1 MPTCYIVG
9 AGDFTPRGFAPVPGD
24 LVLAA
29 DGGYRAL
36 CSLGYTP
43 DLLLGDFDS
52 LGDLPLPP
60 DLPVLR
66 FPARKDDTD
75 TGLALRHGLDRGYR
89 DFALYGC
96 AGGRVDHLLANLQS
110 MARIS
115 RLGAAIRLAA
125 PEYDAWAL
133 TGPAPSTPAPD
144 ASGPAPHAPDASAP
158 RIPRPHAS
166 GPAPPP
172 PPPRAHASASHISA
186 SHASAP
192 STSAPST
199 PAPHA
204 SAPHISAS
212 HASAPSTSSDRPRAH
227 PHRPAR
233 PPRRRPALPPPATLF
248 RPPRRPAARCV
259 HGDSAHGDRRRGL
272 RSPSPGRAT
281 AMGPAAPALPVGGT
295 RRPSRPRAPARPPR
309 PALGLA
315 PRPRTALR
323 APAACAP
330 RALVHGPPRTP
341 RRSRARPPRARSL
354 PPPAPHSPLANP
366 RRMRYDRASPERIET
381 R

>member
-36 CSLGYTP
+36 YSLGYTP

-75 TGLALRHGLDRGYR
+75 TGLALRHGLDRGFR

-110 MARIS
+110 MARVS
-115 RLGAAIRLAA
+115 RLGATIRLAA

-144 ASGPAPHAPDASAP
+144 ASAPDASGPAPHAPD
-158 RIPRPHAS
+158 
-166 GPAPPP
+166 GPAATLTLP
-172 PPPRAHASASHISA
+172 
-186 SHASAP
+186 
-192 STSAPST
+192 
-199 PAPHA
+199 
-204 SAPHISAS
+204 
-212 HASAPSTSSDRPRAH
+212 DRPGG
-227 PHRPAR
+227 
-233 PPRRRPALPPPATLF
+233 TLVSVF
-248 RPPRRPAARCV
+248 C
-259 HGDSAHGDRRRGL
+259 HGDRAEGVTLTGLSYPLDGADLTGDFPLGVSNRRLEGQPATVSVRRGTL
-272 RSPSPGRAT
+272 LIFQGA
-281 AMGPAAPALPVGGT
+281 
-295 RRPSRPRAPARPPR
+295 
-309 PALGLA
+309 
-315 PRPRTALR
+315 
-323 APAACAP
+323 
-330 RALVHGPPRTP
+330 
-341 RRSRARPPRARSL
+341 
-354 PPPAPHSPLANP
+354 
-366 RRMRYDRASPERIET
+366 
-381 R
+381 

>member
-75 TGLALRHGLDRGYR
+75 TGLALRHGLDRGFR

-110 MARIS
+110 MARVS
-115 RLGAAIRLAA
+115 LLGATIRLAA

-133 TGPAPSTPAPD
+133 TGPAPDT
-144 ASGPAPHAPDASAP
+144 SGPAPHAPHTPAPHASAP
-158 RIPRPHAS
+158 
-166 GPAPPP
+166 
-172 PPPRAHASASHISA
+172 HISA

-204 SAPHISAS
+204 SAPDGPA
-212 HASAPSTSSDRPRAH
+212 ATLTLPDRPGG
-227 PHRPAR
+227 
-233 PPRRRPALPPPATLF
+233 TLVSVF
-248 RPPRRPAARCV
+248 C
-259 HGDSAHGDRRRGL
+259 HGDRAEGVTLTGLSYPLDGADLTGDFPLGVSNRRLEGQPATVSVRRGTL
-272 RSPSPGRAT
+272 LIFQGA
-281 AMGPAAPALPVGGT
+281 
-295 RRPSRPRAPARPPR
+295 
-309 PALGLA
+309 
-315 PRPRTALR
+315 
-323 APAACAP
+323 
-330 RALVHGPPRTP
+330 
-341 RRSRARPPRARSL
+341 
-354 PPPAPHSPLANP
+354 
-366 RRMRYDRASPERIET
+366 
-381 R
+381 

>member
-36 CSLGYTP
+36 YSLGYTP

-75 TGLALRHGLDRGYR
+75 TGLALRHGLDRGFR

-110 MARIS
+110 MARVS
-115 RLGAAIRLAA
+115 RLGATIRLAA

-133 TGPAPSTPAPD
+133 TGPAPDISAPD
-144 ASGPAPHAPDASAP
+144 TSASDASAPHASGPAPHAP
-158 RIPRPHAS
+158 H
-166 GPAPPP
+166 
-172 PPPRAHASASHISA
+172 
-186 SHASAP
+186 
-192 STSAPST
+192 T

-204 SAPHISAS
+204 SAPHISAPHISAS
-212 HASAPSTSSDRPRAH
+212 HASAPSTSAPHASAPSTSAPSTPAPDGPAATLTLPDRPGG
-227 PHRPAR
+227 
-233 PPRRRPALPPPATLF
+233 TLVSVF
-248 RPPRRPAARCV
+248 C
-259 HGDSAHGDRRRGL
+259 HGDRAEGVTLTGLSYPLDGADLTGDFPLGVSNRRLEGQPATVSVRRGTL
-272 RSPSPGRAT
+272 LIFQGA
-281 AMGPAAPALPVGGT
+281 
-295 RRPSRPRAPARPPR
+295 
-309 PALGLA
+309 
-315 PRPRTALR
+315 
-323 APAACAP
+323 
-330 RALVHGPPRTP
+330 
-341 RRSRARPPRARSL
+341 
-354 PPPAPHSPLANP
+354 
-366 RRMRYDRASPERIET
+366 
-381 R
+381 

>member
-36 CSLGYTP
+36 YSLGYTP

-110 MARIS
+110 MARVS

-133 TGPAPSTPAPD
+133 TGPAP
-144 ASGPAPHAPDASAP
+144 DASA
-158 RIPRPHAS
+158 
-166 GPAPPP
+166 
-172 PPPRAHASASHISA
+172 SA
-186 SHASAP
+186 
-192 STSAPST
+192 T
-199 PAPHA
+199 PA
-204 SAPHISAS
+204 APGAL
-212 HASAPSTSSDRPRAH
+212 APA
-227 PHRPAR
+227 AVL
-233 PPRRRPALPPPATLF
+233 ALPPRPGGTLVSVF
-248 RPPRRPAARCV
+248 C
-259 HGDSAHGDRRRGL
+259 HGDRAEGVTLTGLSYPLDGADLTGDFPLGVSNRRLEGQPATVSVRRGTL
-272 RSPSPGRAT
+272 LIFQGA
-281 AMGPAAPALPVGGT
+281 
-295 RRPSRPRAPARPPR
+295 
-309 PALGLA
+309 
-315 PRPRTALR
+315 
-323 APAACAP
+323 
-330 RALVHGPPRTP
+330 
-341 RRSRARPPRARSL
+341 
-354 PPPAPHSPLANP
+354 
-366 RRMRYDRASPERIET
+366 
-381 R
+381 

>member
-36 CSLGYTP
+36 YSLGYTP

-75 TGLALRHGLDRGYR
+75 TGLALRHGLDRGFR

-115 RLGAAIRLAA
+115 RLGATIRLAA

-133 TGPAPSTPAPD
+133 T
-144 ASGPAPHAPDASAP
+144 
-158 RIPRPHAS
+158 
-166 GPAPPP
+166 PPP
-172 PPPRAHASASHISA
+172 P
-186 SHASAP
+186 
-192 STSAPST
+192 T
-199 PAPHA
+199 
-204 SAPHISAS
+204 
-212 HASAPSTSSDRPRAH
+212 
-227 PHRPAR
+227 
-233 PPRRRPALPPPATLF
+233 
-248 RPPRRPAARCV
+248 
-259 HGDSAHGDRRRGL
+259 
-272 RSPSPGRAT
+272 
-281 AMGPAAPALPVGGT
+281 
-295 RRPSRPRAPARPPR
+295 PSRPTPPRPTPPHPTSPRPTPPHPAPPR
-309 PALGLA
+309 PAP
-315 PRPRTALR
+315 PRPTPPHPAPPRPTPPHPTPPAPLPTRPTARPPPSPSRT
-323 APAACAP
+323 APAA
-330 RALVHGPPRTP
+330 RW
-341 RRSRARPPRARSL
+341 
-354 PPPAPHSPLANP
+354 
-366 RRMRYDRASPERIET
+366 
-381 R
+381 

>member
-36 CSLGYTP
+36 YSLGYMP

-75 TGLALRHGLDRGYR
+75 TGLALRHGLDRGFR

-110 MARIS
+110 MARVS

-133 TGPAPSTPAPD
+133 TGPAPDAPASDASAPD
-144 ASGPAPHAPDASAP
+144 ASASHASGPAPHAPHASAP
-158 RIPRPHAS
+158 
-166 GPAPPP
+166 
-172 PPPRAHASASHISA
+172 HISA

-199 PAPHA
+199 PAPSTPAPDALAPDA
-204 SAPHISAS
+204 SGPAPH
-212 HASAPSTSSDRPRAH
+212 APGGPAATLTLPDRPGG
-227 PHRPAR
+227 
-233 PPRRRPALPPPATLF
+233 TLVSVF
-248 RPPRRPAARCV
+248 C
-259 HGDSAHGDRRRGL
+259 HGDRAEGVTLTGLAYPLSDAALAGDFPLGVSNRRLEGRPATVSVRRGTL
-272 RSPSPGRAT
+272 LIFQG
-281 AMGPAAPALPVGGT
+281 V
-295 RRPSRPRAPARPPR
+295 
-309 PALGLA
+309 
-315 PRPRTALR
+315 
-323 APAACAP
+323 
-330 RALVHGPPRTP
+330 
-341 RRSRARPPRARSL
+341 
-354 PPPAPHSPLANP
+354 
-366 RRMRYDRASPERIET
+366 
-381 R
+381 

>member
-110 MARIS
+110 MARVS

-133 TGPAPSTPAPD
+133 TGPAPDTSAPDTLEPHASASHASAPD
-144 ASGPAPHAPDASAP
+144 ASGPAPHAPHTPA
-158 RIPRPHAS
+158 PHAS
-166 GPAPPP
+166 GPAPHAPHTP
-172 PPPRAHASASHISA
+172 APSTSAPDASASHISA

-192 STSAPST
+192 ST
-199 PAPHA
+199 PASDA
-204 SAPHISAS
+204 SAPHISAPHTS
-212 HASAPSTSSDRPRAH
+212 GPAPHAPDGPAATLTLPDRPGG
-227 PHRPAR
+227 
-233 PPRRRPALPPPATLF
+233 TLVSVF
-248 RPPRRPAARCV
+248 C
-259 HGDSAHGDRRRGL
+259 HGDRAEGVTLTGLSYPLDGADLTGDFPLGVSNRRLEGQPATVSVRRGTL
-272 RSPSPGRAT
+272 LIFQG
-281 AMGPAAPALPVGGT
+281 V
-295 RRPSRPRAPARPPR
+295 
-309 PALGLA
+309 
-315 PRPRTALR
+315 
-323 APAACAP
+323 
-330 RALVHGPPRTP
+330 
-341 RRSRARPPRARSL
+341 
-354 PPPAPHSPLANP
+354 
-366 RRMRYDRASPERIET
+366 
-381 R
+381 

>member
-75 TGLALRHGLDRGYR
+75 TGLALRHGLDRGFR

-110 MARIS
+110 MARVS
-115 RLGAAIRLAA
+115 RLGATIRLAA

-133 TGPAPSTPAPD
+133 TGPAPDTSAPHTPAPDASAPD
-144 ASGPAPHAPDASAP
+144 ASGPAPHAPHTPAPDASAP
-158 RIPRPHAS
+158 
-166 GPAPPP
+166 
-172 PPPRAHASASHISA
+172 HISA

-199 PAPHA
+199 PAPDA
-204 SAPHISAS
+204 SAPDAS
-212 HASAPSTSSDRPRAH
+212 GPAPHAPDGPAATLTLPDRPGG
-227 PHRPAR
+227 
-233 PPRRRPALPPPATLF
+233 TLVSVF
-248 RPPRRPAARCV
+248 C
-259 HGDSAHGDRRRGL
+259 HGDRAEGVTLTGLSYPLDGADLTGDFPLGVSNRRLEGQPATVSVRRGTL
-272 RSPSPGRAT
+272 LIFQGA
-281 AMGPAAPALPVGGT
+281 
-295 RRPSRPRAPARPPR
+295 
-309 PALGLA
+309 
-315 PRPRTALR
+315 
-323 APAACAP
+323 
-330 RALVHGPPRTP
+330 
-341 RRSRARPPRARSL
+341 
-354 PPPAPHSPLANP
+354 
-366 RRMRYDRASPERIET
+366 
-381 R
+381 

>member
-36 CSLGYTP
+36 YSLGYTP

-75 TGLALRHGLDRGYR
+75 TGLALRHGLDRGFR

-110 MARIS
+110 MARVS
-115 RLGAAIRLAA
+115 RLGATIRLAA

-133 TGPAPSTPAPD
+133 TGPASDASAPD
-144 ASGPAPHAPDASAP
+144 ASASHASGPAPHAPHTPAPHASAP
-158 RIPRPHAS
+158 D
-166 GPAPPP
+166 
-172 PPPRAHASASHISA
+172 ASASHISA

-192 STSAPST
+192 STPAPDI

-204 SAPHISAS
+204 SGPAPH
-212 HASAPSTSSDRPRAH
+212 APGGPAATLTLPDRPGG
-227 PHRPAR
+227 
-233 PPRRRPALPPPATLF
+233 TLVSVF
-248 RPPRRPAARCV
+248 C
-259 HGDSAHGDRRRGL
+259 HGDRAEGVTLTGLSYPLDGADLTGDFPLGVSNRRLEGQPATVSVRRGTL
-272 RSPSPGRAT
+272 LIFQGA
-281 AMGPAAPALPVGGT
+281 
-295 RRPSRPRAPARPPR
+295 
-309 PALGLA
+309 
-315 PRPRTALR
+315 
-323 APAACAP
+323 
-330 RALVHGPPRTP
+330 
-341 RRSRARPPRARSL
+341 
-354 PPPAPHSPLANP
+354 
-366 RRMRYDRASPERIET
+366 
-381 R
+381 

>member
-36 CSLGYTP
+36 YSLGYTP

-75 TGLALRHGLDRGYR
+75 TGLALRHGLDRGFR

-115 RLGAAIRLAA
+115 RLGATIRLAA

-133 TGPAPSTPAPD
+133 TGPAPDTSAPSTPAPDASAPD
-144 ASGPAPHAPDASAP
+144 ASGPAPHAPG
-158 RIPRPHAS
+158 
-166 GPAPPP
+166 GPAATLTLP
-172 PPPRAHASASHISA
+172 
-186 SHASAP
+186 
-192 STSAPST
+192 
-199 PAPHA
+199 
-204 SAPHISAS
+204 
-212 HASAPSTSSDRPRAH
+212 DRPGG
-227 PHRPAR
+227 
-233 PPRRRPALPPPATLF
+233 TLVSVF
-248 RPPRRPAARCV
+248 C
-259 HGDSAHGDRRRGL
+259 HGDRAEGVTLTGLSYPLDGADLTGDFPLGVSNRRLEGQPATVSVRRGTL
-272 RSPSPGRAT
+272 LIFQGA
-281 AMGPAAPALPVGGT
+281 
-295 RRPSRPRAPARPPR
+295 
-309 PALGLA
+309 
-315 PRPRTALR
+315 
-323 APAACAP
+323 
-330 RALVHGPPRTP
+330 
-341 RRSRARPPRARSL
+341 
-354 PPPAPHSPLANP
+354 
-366 RRMRYDRASPERIET
+366 
-381 R
+381 

>member
-36 CSLGYTP
+36 YSLGYTP

-110 MARIS
+110 MARVS
-115 RLGAAIRLAA
+115 RLGATIRLAA

-144 ASGPAPHAPDASAP
+144 ASAPDASASHASGPAPHAP
-158 RIPRPHAS
+158 HT
-166 GPAPPP
+166 PAPD
-172 PPPRAHASASHISA
+172 ASASHISA

-192 STSAPST
+192 D
-199 PAPHA
+199 
-204 SAPHISAS
+204 
-212 HASAPSTSSDRPRAH
+212 ASAPSTSAPDASGPAPHAPDGPAATLTLPDRPGG
-227 PHRPAR
+227 
-233 PPRRRPALPPPATLF
+233 TLVSVF
-248 RPPRRPAARCV
+248 C
-259 HGDSAHGDRRRGL
+259 HGDRAEGVTLTGLSYPLDGADLTGDFPLGVSNRRLEGQPATVSVRRGTL
-272 RSPSPGRAT
+272 LIFQGA
-281 AMGPAAPALPVGGT
+281 
-295 RRPSRPRAPARPPR
+295 
-309 PALGLA
+309 
-315 PRPRTALR
+315 
-323 APAACAP
+323 
-330 RALVHGPPRTP
+330 
-341 RRSRARPPRARSL
+341 
-354 PPPAPHSPLANP
+354 
-366 RRMRYDRASPERIET
+366 
-381 R
+381 

>member
-75 TGLALRHGLDRGYR
+75 TGLALRHGLDRGFR

-110 MARIS
+110 MARVS
-115 RLGAAIRLAA
+115 RLGATIRLAA

-133 TGPAPSTPAPD
+133 TGPAPDTSAPSTPAPD
-144 ASGPAPHAPDASAP
+144 ALAPHASASHASGPAPHAPD
-158 RIPRPHAS
+158 
-166 GPAPPP
+166 GPAATLTLP
-172 PPPRAHASASHISA
+172 
-186 SHASAP
+186 
-192 STSAPST
+192 
-199 PAPHA
+199 
-204 SAPHISAS
+204 
-212 HASAPSTSSDRPRAH
+212 DRPGG
-227 PHRPAR
+227 
-233 PPRRRPALPPPATLF
+233 TLVSVF
-248 RPPRRPAARCV
+248 C
-259 HGDSAHGDRRRGL
+259 HGDRAEGVTLTGLAYPLSDAALAGDFPLGVSNRRLEGRPATVSVRRGTL
-272 RSPSPGRAT
+272 LIFQG
-281 AMGPAAPALPVGGT
+281 V
-295 RRPSRPRAPARPPR
+295 
-309 PALGLA
+309 
-315 PRPRTALR
+315 
-323 APAACAP
+323 
-330 RALVHGPPRTP
+330 
-341 RRSRARPPRARSL
+341 
-354 PPPAPHSPLANP
+354 
-366 RRMRYDRASPERIET
+366 
-381 R
+381 

>member
-36 CSLGYTP
+36 YSLGYTP

-75 TGLALRHGLDRGYR
+75 TGLALRHGLDRGFR

-110 MARIS
+110 MARVS
-115 RLGAAIRLAA
+115 RLGATIRLAA

-133 TGPAPSTPAPD
+133 TGPAPDTSAPHASGSAPHAPHASASH
-144 ASGPAPHAPDASAP
+144 ASGPAPHAP
-158 RIPRPHAS
+158 HT
-166 GPAPPP
+166 PAPD
-172 PPPRAHASASHISA
+172 
-186 SHASAP
+186 ASAP

-199 PAPHA
+199 PAPDA
-204 SAPHISAS
+204 SAPH
-212 HASAPSTSSDRPRAH
+212 APDGPAATLTLPDRPGG
-227 PHRPAR
+227 
-233 PPRRRPALPPPATLF
+233 TLVSVF
-248 RPPRRPAARCV
+248 C
-259 HGDSAHGDRRRGL
+259 HGDRAEGVTLTGLAYPLSDAALAGDFPLGVSNRRLEGRPATVSVRRGTL
-272 RSPSPGRAT
+272 LIFQG
-281 AMGPAAPALPVGGT
+281 V
-295 RRPSRPRAPARPPR
+295 
-309 PALGLA
+309 
-315 PRPRTALR
+315 
-323 APAACAP
+323 
-330 RALVHGPPRTP
+330 
-341 RRSRARPPRARSL
+341 
-354 PPPAPHSPLANP
+354 
-366 RRMRYDRASPERIET
+366 
-381 R
+381 

>member
-36 CSLGYTP
+36 YSLGYTP

-75 TGLALRHGLDRGYR
+75 TGLALRHGLDRGFR

-110 MARIS
+110 MARVS
-115 RLGAAIRLAA
+115 RLGATIRLAA

-133 TGPAPSTPAPD
+133 TGPAPDTSVPH

-158 RIPRPHAS
+158 STPAPDAPAPHAS
-166 GPAPPP
+166 
-172 PPPRAHASASHISA
+172 
-186 SHASAP
+186 
-192 STSAPST
+192 
-199 PAPHA
+199 APHA

-212 HASAPSTSSDRPRAH
+212 HASAPSTSAPSTSAPSTPAPDVPAPHASASHASASHASGPAPHAPDGPAATLTLPDRPGG
-227 PHRPAR
+227 
-233 PPRRRPALPPPATLF
+233 TLVSVF
-248 RPPRRPAARCV
+248 C
-259 HGDSAHGDRRRGL
+259 HGDRAEGVTLTGLSYPLDGADLTGDFPLGVSNRRLEGQPATVSVRRGTL
-272 RSPSPGRAT
+272 LIFQGA
-281 AMGPAAPALPVGGT
+281 
-295 RRPSRPRAPARPPR
+295 
-309 PALGLA
+309 
-315 PRPRTALR
+315 
-323 APAACAP
+323 
-330 RALVHGPPRTP
+330 
-341 RRSRARPPRARSL
+341 
-354 PPPAPHSPLANP
+354 
-366 RRMRYDRASPERIET
+366 
-381 R
+381 

>member
-36 CSLGYTP
+36 YSLGYTP

-75 TGLALRHGLDRGYR
+75 TGLALRHGLDRGFR

-110 MARIS
+110 MARVS
-115 RLGAAIRLAA
+115 RLGATIRLAA

-133 TGPAPSTPAPD
+133 TGPAPDASASDASAPD
-144 ASGPAPHAPDASAP
+144 ASGPAPHAP
-158 RIPRPHAS
+158 HT
-166 GPAPPP
+166 PAPD
-172 PPPRAHASASHISA
+172 A
-186 SHASAP
+186 
-192 STSAPST
+192 SAPST

-204 SAPHISAS
+204 P
-212 HASAPSTSSDRPRAH
+212 DG
-227 PHRPAR
+227 PAAVL
-233 PPRRRPALPPPATLF
+233 ALPPRPGGTLVSVF
-248 RPPRRPAARCV
+248 C
-259 HGDSAHGDRRRGL
+259 HGDRAEGVTLTGLSYPLDGADLTGDFPLGVSNRRLEGQPATVSVRRGTL
-272 RSPSPGRAT
+272 LIFQGA
-281 AMGPAAPALPVGGT
+281 
-295 RRPSRPRAPARPPR
+295 
-309 PALGLA
+309 
-315 PRPRTALR
+315 
-323 APAACAP
+323 
-330 RALVHGPPRTP
+330 
-341 RRSRARPPRARSL
+341 
-354 PPPAPHSPLANP
+354 
-366 RRMRYDRASPERIET
+366 
-381 R
+381 

>member
-36 CSLGYTP
+36 YSLGYMP

-110 MARIS
+110 MARVS

-133 TGPAPSTPAPD
+133 TGPAPDTSAPD
-144 ASGPAPHAPDASAP
+144 TLEPHASASHASAP
-158 RIPRPHAS
+158 D
-166 GPAPPP
+166 
-172 PPPRAHASASHISA
+172 ASASHISA

-192 STSAPST
+192 ST
-199 PAPHA
+199 PASDA
-204 SAPHISAS
+204 SAPHISAPHTS
-212 HASAPSTSSDRPRAH
+212 GPAPHAPDGPAATLTLPDRPGG
-227 PHRPAR
+227 
-233 PPRRRPALPPPATLF
+233 TLVSVF
-248 RPPRRPAARCV
+248 C
-259 HGDSAHGDRRRGL
+259 HGDRAEGVTLTGLSYPLDGADLTGDFPLGVSNRRLEGQPATVSVRRGTL
-272 RSPSPGRAT
+272 LIFQGA
-281 AMGPAAPALPVGGT
+281 
-295 RRPSRPRAPARPPR
+295 
-309 PALGLA
+309 
-315 PRPRTALR
+315 
-323 APAACAP
+323 
-330 RALVHGPPRTP
+330 
-341 RRSRARPPRARSL
+341 
-354 PPPAPHSPLANP
+354 
-366 RRMRYDRASPERIET
+366 
-381 R
+381 

>member
-36 CSLGYTP
+36 YSLGYMP

-110 MARIS
+110 MARVS
-115 RLGAAIRLAA
+115 RLGATIRLAA

-133 TGPAPSTPAPD
+133 TGPAP
-144 ASGPAPHAPDASAP
+144 DASAP
-158 RIPRPHAS
+158 
-166 GPAPPP
+166 GPVATLTLP
-172 PPPRAHASASHISA
+172 
-186 SHASAP
+186 
-192 STSAPST
+192 
-199 PAPHA
+199 
-204 SAPHISAS
+204 
-212 HASAPSTSSDRPRAH
+212 DRPGG
-227 PHRPAR
+227 
-233 PPRRRPALPPPATLF
+233 TLVSVF
-248 RPPRRPAARCV
+248 C
-259 HGDSAHGDRRRGL
+259 HGDRAEGVTLTGLSYPLDGADLTGDFPLGVSNRRLEGQPATVSVRRGTL
-272 RSPSPGRAT
+272 LIFQGA
-281 AMGPAAPALPVGGT
+281 
-295 RRPSRPRAPARPPR
+295 
-309 PALGLA
+309 
-315 PRPRTALR
+315 
-323 APAACAP
+323 
-330 RALVHGPPRTP
+330 
-341 RRSRARPPRARSL
+341 
-354 PPPAPHSPLANP
+354 
-366 RRMRYDRASPERIET
+366 
-381 R
+381 

>member
-36 CSLGYTP
+36 YSLGYTP

-75 TGLALRHGLDRGYR
+75 TGLALRHGLDRGFR

-115 RLGAAIRLAA
+115 RLGATIRLAA

-133 TGPAPSTPAPD
+133 TGPAPDTSAPSTSAPDASAPD
-144 ASGPAPHAPDASAP
+144 ASGPAPHAPD
-158 RIPRPHAS
+158 
-166 GPAPPP
+166 GPAATLTLP
-172 PPPRAHASASHISA
+172 
-186 SHASAP
+186 
-192 STSAPST
+192 
-199 PAPHA
+199 
-204 SAPHISAS
+204 
-212 HASAPSTSSDRPRAH
+212 DRPGG
-227 PHRPAR
+227 
-233 PPRRRPALPPPATLF
+233 TLVSVF
-248 RPPRRPAARCV
+248 C
-259 HGDSAHGDRRRGL
+259 HGDRAEGVTLTGLSYPLDGADLTGDFPLGVSNRRLEGQPATVSVRRGTL
-272 RSPSPGRAT
+272 LIFQGA
-281 AMGPAAPALPVGGT
+281 
-295 RRPSRPRAPARPPR
+295 
-309 PALGLA
+309 
-315 PRPRTALR
+315 
-323 APAACAP
+323 
-330 RALVHGPPRTP
+330 
-341 RRSRARPPRARSL
+341 
-354 PPPAPHSPLANP
+354 
-366 RRMRYDRASPERIET
+366 
-381 R
+381 

>member
-36 CSLGYTP
+36 YSLGYTP

-75 TGLALRHGLDRGYR
+75 TGLALRHGLDRGFR

-110 MARIS
+110 MARVS
-115 RLGAAIRLAA
+115 RLGATIRLAA

-133 TGPAPSTPAPD
+133 TGPAP
-144 ASGPAPHAPDASAP
+144 DASA
-158 RIPRPHAS
+158 PHAS
-166 GPAPPP
+166 GPDALVL
-172 PPPRAHASASHISA
+172 HASAPHASAPHASAPHISA

-199 PAPHA
+199 PAPDVP
-204 SAPHISAS
+204 APH
-212 HASAPSTSSDRPRAH
+212 APDGPAATLTLPDRPGG
-227 PHRPAR
+227 
-233 PPRRRPALPPPATLF
+233 TLVSVF
-248 RPPRRPAARCV
+248 C
-259 HGDSAHGDRRRGL
+259 HGDRAEGVTLTGLSYPLDGADLTGDFPLGVSNRRLEGQPATVSVRRGTL
-272 RSPSPGRAT
+272 LIFQGA
-281 AMGPAAPALPVGGT
+281 
-295 RRPSRPRAPARPPR
+295 
-309 PALGLA
+309 
-315 PRPRTALR
+315 
-323 APAACAP
+323 
-330 RALVHGPPRTP
+330 
-341 RRSRARPPRARSL
+341 
-354 PPPAPHSPLANP
+354 
-366 RRMRYDRASPERIET
+366 
-381 R
+381 

>member
-36 CSLGYTP
+36 YSLGYTP

-115 RLGAAIRLAA
+115 RLGATIRLAA

-144 ASGPAPHAPDASAP
+144 ALVLHASAPHASAP
-158 RIPRPHAS
+158 HT
-166 GPAPPP
+166 PAPSTSAPHTP
-172 PPPRAHASASHISA
+172 APDASASHISA

-192 STSAPST
+192 STSAPD
-199 PAPHA
+199 ALEPHA
-204 SAPHISAS
+204 SAS
-212 HASAPSTSSDRPRAH
+212 HASGPAPHAPHTPAPHTSAPSTSAPDASA
-227 PHRPAR
+227 PHAPDGPAAVL
-233 PPRRRPALPPPATLF
+233 ALPPRPGGTLVSVF
-248 RPPRRPAARCV
+248 C
-259 HGDSAHGDRRRGL
+259 HGDRAEGVTLTGLSYPLDGADLTGDFPLGVSNRRLEGQPATVSVRRGTL
-272 RSPSPGRAT
+272 LIFQGA
-281 AMGPAAPALPVGGT
+281 
-295 RRPSRPRAPARPPR
+295 
-309 PALGLA
+309 
-315 PRPRTALR
+315 
-323 APAACAP
+323 
-330 RALVHGPPRTP
+330 
-341 RRSRARPPRARSL
+341 
-354 PPPAPHSPLANP
+354 
-366 RRMRYDRASPERIET
+366 
-381 R
+381 

>member
-36 CSLGYTP
+36 YSLGYTP

-110 MARIS
+110 MARVS

-133 TGPAPSTPAPD
+133 TGPAP
-144 ASGPAPHAPDASAP
+144 DASA
-158 RIPRPHAS
+158 
-166 GPAPPP
+166 
-172 PPPRAHASASHISA
+172 SA
-186 SHASAP
+186 
-192 STSAPST
+192 T
-199 PAPHA
+199 PA
-204 SAPHISAS
+204 APGAL
-212 HASAPSTSSDRPRAH
+212 APA
-227 PHRPAR
+227 AVL
-233 PPRRRPALPPPATLF
+233 ALPPRPGGTLVSVF
-248 RPPRRPAARCV
+248 C
-259 HGDSAHGDRRRGL
+259 HGDRAEGVTLTGLSYPLDGADLTGDFPLGVSNRRLEGQPATVSVRRGTL
-272 RSPSPGRAT
+272 LIFQG
-281 AMGPAAPALPVGGT
+281 V
-295 RRPSRPRAPARPPR
+295 
-309 PALGLA
+309 
-315 PRPRTALR
+315 
-323 APAACAP
+323 
-330 RALVHGPPRTP
+330 
-341 RRSRARPPRARSL
+341 
-354 PPPAPHSPLANP
+354 
-366 RRMRYDRASPERIET
+366 
-381 R
+381 